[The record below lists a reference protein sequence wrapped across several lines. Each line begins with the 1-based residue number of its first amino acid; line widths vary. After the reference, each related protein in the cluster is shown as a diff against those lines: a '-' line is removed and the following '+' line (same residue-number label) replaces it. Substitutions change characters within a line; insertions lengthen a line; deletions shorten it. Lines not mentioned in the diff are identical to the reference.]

1 MKNNIDHQPHPGLI
15 DLTLHE
21 LELLERRKNARIS
34 VKPPNFLDK
43 IKMNKKPKKTKKKV
57 LNWRGSKFF

>member
-1 MKNNIDHQPHPGLI
+1 MNHQPHPGLI

-34 VKPPNFLDK
+34 VKPPTFLDK
-43 IKMNKKPKKTKKKV
+43 HRMNKKSKKTKKKV
-57 LNWRGSKFF
+57 LSWRGSKFF